1 MNNTFFTKAKQ
12 VQKNQPFHLADEES
26 LRQIN
31 FDQIPLLPN
40 QVGYVMDCSKA
51 DIVDVRGDT
60 SAVFGIKE
68 INSIDQIYDRV
79 KDSNVERFVDDV
91 EDIFSFSLAEPER
104 SKPYRNVFSAAY
116 ELHNGKKHVPYLRQS
131 FTLRGSDNGII
142 THTVGVYTL
151 QPSNAYEKKMSVL
164 GQDAIYFHSPFA
176 KFFEEIF
183 SIRELQILK
192 LISQGYSARQIAE
205 KLFISK
211 LTVDTHRKNMI
222 NKLEVNNTPHLVG
235 LAKDMRLI

>member
-1 MNNTFFTKAKQ
+1 LNSTFFTKAKQ
-12 VQKNQPFHLADEES
+12 VQKNQPFHLADEKS
-26 LRQIN
+26 VRQIN

-40 QVGYVMDCSKA
+40 KVGYVMDCSKA

-60 SAVFGIKE
+60 NAVFGIKE

-79 KDSNVERFVDDV
+79 KDDNVERFVDEV
-91 EDIFSFSLAEPER
+91 EDIFSFSLAEPQR
-104 SKPYRNVFSAAY
+104 SKPYRNLFSAVY
-116 ELHNGKKHVPYLRQS
+116 ELHDGKKYVPYLRQS

-142 THTVGVYTL
+142 THTVGIYTV
-151 QPSNAYEKKMSVL
+151 QPDNSYRKEMTVL
-164 GQDAIYFHSPFA
+164 GEDASYFHMPHA
-176 KFFEEIF
+176 KLFDKIF
-183 SIRELQILK
+183 SIRELQILT
-192 LISQGYSARQIAE
+192 LISEGYSASQIAE
-205 KLFISK
+205 SLFISK